1 MGRSRRAELVLA
13 HGGWD
18 HAWGFAV
25 LAPLLAERFCVIAL
39 DARGHG
45 DSEWA
50 GAYTWSADIRDL
62 LNVVLALDRP
72 VVLVGHSKGGGQVT
86 AAAWLL
92 DDRVRKV
99 VNIDGF
105 GPPPF
110 PPEAM
115 QSLAQRCADYLD
127 VRRRSFERSDWR
139 PYQSLEQLSRY
150 GRTVPHLLVGALV
163 NAHAVGE
170 RRRGCGCDGDGRDD
184 PWVRRAQAGAE
195 RG

>member
-1 MGRSRRAELVLA
+1 MPCRG
-13 HGGWD
+13 
-18 HAWGFAV
+18 
-25 LAPLLAERFCVIAL
+25 
-39 DARGHG
+39 ARIR
-45 DSEWA
+45 EA
-50 GAYTWSADIRDL
+50 TWSADIRDL

-72 VVLVGHSKGGGQVT
+72 VALVGHSKGGGQVT
-86 AAAWLL
+86 AAPWLL

-170 RRRGCGCDGDGRDD
+170 TASRLVDATGLAATILACGECWQE
-184 PWVRRAQAGAE
+184 PSEAECSATEPTAVTTPERAPAAG
-195 RG
+195 